1 MLMGLLQT
9 LGIRTNSTPKVE
21 AQYAPAVMDTS
32 YGYGYFNTGSANGL
46 GLNSITRD
54 YATQVPTVKRCRDLI
69 AGVIA
74 TLDLELYNK
83 TTGKELGRPKWLE
96 QPDYRQ
102 PRSVTMAWTID
113 SLIFYN
119 LAYWRVTEQYADDG
133 RPSRFEWV
141 ANTRITFTTN
151 KFGTEIDEYFVDGV
165 RCPMS
170 GVGSLI
176 TFQGLNAGGVLQTGA
191 RTIQAAL
198 DLEKAAAVSAATPM
212 PTGYIKNTG
221 ADLPESQ
228 ISGLLAAWKASRM
241 NRSTAYLTSTLSYET
256 TGFSPKDMMYNE
268 AAQFLSTQIA
278 RLMGVPAWMVSSD
291 MNNSMTYQNILD
303 SRKEYLAYTLQP
315 YISAVENRLSMDD
328 VTNARNVVRF
338 SVDETFLR
346 ADAMERLNVIEKM
359 LNLGLIDIDQ
369 AKEMEDLTPEG
380 NESMEREDDDAEETV
395 EEDSLDTGNELG
407 L

>member
-1 MLMGLLQT
+1 MGLLQT
-9 LGIRTNSTPKVE
+9 LGLRNASTPKVE
-21 AQYAPAVMDTS
+21 AQYAPAVMDSS
-32 YGYGYFNTGSANGL
+32 YGIGYFNTGSANSL
-46 GLNSITRD
+46 GVGSVGRD
-54 YATQVPTVKRCRDLI
+54 FAMQVPTVARCRNLI

-74 TLDLELYNK
+74 SLDLELYNK
-83 TTGKELGRPKWLE
+83 TTGKELGKPRWLE
-96 QPDYRQ
+96 QPDVRQ

-119 LAYWRVTEQYADDG
+119 LAYWRITEQYADDG

-141 ANTRITFTTN
+141 ANNRVTFTTN
-151 KFGTEIDEYFVDGV
+151 KFGTEIEQYYIDGV
-165 RCPMS
+165 AVPMES
-170 GVGSLI
+170 IV
-176 TFQGLNAGGVLQTGA
+176 TFQGLNGGGVLQTGA
-191 RTIQAAL
+191 RTIQASL

-228 ISGLLAAWKASRM
+228 ISGLLAAWKSSRM

-256 TGFSPKDMMYNE
+256 TGFSPKDMTYNE
-268 AAQFLSTQIA
+268 SLQFLSTQVA
-278 RLMGVPAWMVSSD
+278 RLMGVPAWMVSAD

-303 SRKEYLAYTLQP
+303 SRKEFLAYTLQP
-315 YISAVENRLSMDD
+315 YVSAVENRLSMNDI
-328 VTNARNVVRF
+328 TNSQNVVRF
-338 SVDETFLR
+338 AVDDTFLR

-369 AKEMEDLTPEG
+369 AKEMEDLTPDG
-380 NESMEREDDDAEETV
+380 GESEMEE
-395 EEDSLDTGNELG
+395 EEDTEEENLLEENELG